1 MQLTGAQIIIECL
14 KEQGVDTVF
23 GYPGGTAIVLYD
35 ELYRYSDKITH
46 VLTAHEQGAAHAAD
60 GYARSTGKT
69 GVAIATS
76 GPGATNLVTGIA
88 TAYMDSVPTVFITA
102 NVNNS
107 QIGRDAFQE
116 VCITGV
122 TFPITKHS
130 FFVNRK
136 EDLVSAM
143 RDAFRIANEGRKGPV
158 LVDVTKDVTDAMVD
172 YEPVPNYPLKEIKDK
187 DEETKLKKF
196 VKYIN
201 EAQKPLLMVGGGA
214 ISAEAAEQVRA
225 FMEKTDM
232 PVVNTLMGLGIVP
245 SSEKRFFGMLG
256 MHGSYAANRSAAEAD
271 FILAVGTRF
280 SDRVALNPSKFGK
293 KAKIFQIDLDR
304 SEISKN
310 VSVEECIIGD
320 CKDILEKLTEGVE
333 KKSHQEWL
341 AEITAWDKEKPT
353 KIKNCN
359 AKINPEEII
368 RYICRN
374 TDKET
379 VYVTD
384 VGQHQMWAAQ
394 YVEQTK
400 PRDFQ
405 RRPWNHGLRIR
416 SGHRSADGKS

>member
-1 MQLTGAQIIIECL
+1 
-14 KEQGVDTVF
+14 
-23 GYPGGTAIVLYD
+23 
-35 ELYRYSDKITH
+35 
-46 VLTAHEQGAAHAAD
+46 
-60 GYARSTGKT
+60 
-69 GVAIATS
+69 
-76 GPGATNLVTGIA
+76 
-88 TAYMDSVPTVFITA
+88 
-102 NVNNS
+102 
-107 QIGRDAFQE
+107 
-116 VCITGV
+116 
-122 TFPITKHS
+122 
-130 FFVNRK
+130 
-136 EDLVSAM
+136 
-143 RDAFRIANEGRKGPV
+143 
-158 LVDVTKDVTDAMVD
+158 
-172 YEPVPNYPLKEIKDK
+172 
-187 DEETKLKKF
+187 
-196 VKYIN
+196 
-201 EAQKPLLMVGGGA
+201 
-214 ISAEAAEQVRA
+214 
-225 FMEKTDM
+225 
-232 PVVNTLMGLGIVP
+232 
-245 SSEKRFFGMLG
+245 

-320 CKDILEKLTEGVE
+320 CKDILEKLTERVE

-400 PRDFQ
+400 PRDFLSSGLNQ
-405 RRPWNHGLRIR
+405 ASDTERP
-416 SGHRSADGKS
+416 